1 MKRRNKFEKKKVKKE
16 EAKYL
21 TELQKNA
28 RQQIERTCRIF
39 SLMNPRTI
47 DLRELEGDNRSR
59 NREDYLTD
67 AVERSHSGIRRK
79 LT

>member
-28 RQQIERTCRIF
+28 R
-39 SLMNPRTI
+39 LN
-47 DLRELEGDNRSR
+47 
-59 NREDYLTD
+59 
-67 AVERSHSGIRRK
+67 K
-79 LT
+79 LKGRVGSSPS

>member
-1 MKRRNKFEKKKVKKE
+1 
-16 EAKYL
+16 
-21 TELQKNA
+21 
-28 RQQIERTCRIF
+28 
-39 SLMNPRTI
+39 MNPRTI